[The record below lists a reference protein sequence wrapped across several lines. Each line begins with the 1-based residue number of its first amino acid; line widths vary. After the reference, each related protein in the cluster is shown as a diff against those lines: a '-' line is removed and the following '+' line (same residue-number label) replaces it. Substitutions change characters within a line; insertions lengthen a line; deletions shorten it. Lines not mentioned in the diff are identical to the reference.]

1 MIDRVKLRQP
11 SNGGGGSYF
20 TNPKTHIPLF
30 STGCKTLDL
39 ALGGG
44 WAESRIANV
53 VGDKSTGKT
62 LLCIE
67 GATNFAIK
75 YPRGKIRYRECEAA
89 FDPQYAAA
97 LGMPVDRVD
106 FGDPLDTV
114 EDLFE
119 DMQKVI
125 TKASQPE
132 LYIVDSL
139 DALSDRAEL
148 ERDMDKGTF
157 GAQKAKNLSQ
167 LFRRLVRELSRKK
180 VTVLIVSQV
189 RSKIGISFGRDTT
202 RSGGRALDFYA
213 SQVLFLAKL
222 STLVK
227 TVQGQKRPSGIRLRA
242 KVDKL
247 KVGGFPFREAEF
259 NIKFGYGID
268 DEEACETYLRKA
280 KVKFGEDASMGKLH
294 RMVEQHWMEIETSLL
309 PKKKKY
315 DLLA

>member
-1 MIDRVKLRQP
+1 MIERVKIK
-11 SNGGGGSYF
+11 SKIGGSYF
-20 TNPKTHIPLF
+20 TNPKAHLQTF

-44 WAESRIANV
+44 WAEGRIANI
-53 VGDKSTGKT
+53 VGDKSTGKS
-62 LLCIE
+62 LLAIE

-97 LGMPVDRVD
+97 LGMPINRVD
-106 FGDPLDTV
+106 FGNPLDTI

-119 DMQKVI
+119 DMTKVI
-125 TKASQPE
+125 AKAATPE

-148 ERDMDKGTF
+148 EREMDKGTF

-180 VTVLIVSQV
+180 VTVMIVSQV

-213 SQVLFLAKL
+213 SQVIFLAKI
-222 STLVK
+222 STLTK
-227 TVQGQKRPSGIRLRA
+227 IAHNTKRPSGIRIKA

-268 DEEACETYLRKA
+268 DFQACESYLKQS
-280 KVKFGEDASMGKLH
+280 KVKFKEDLPIEQLH
-294 RMVEQHWMEIETSLL
+294 RLVEEHWMEVETSLL
-309 PKKKKY
+309 PKQKKY
-315 DLLA
+315 DVT